1 MPREARLL
9 YYVGSMTGRSITTD
23 DSGLQAN
30 VLDHSR
36 EFVELVY
43 QRAPGEYQA
52 LVASERF
59 QRELEQ
65 SNNFNFGKLY
75 AYAEFI
81 VFRREFKERF
91 PDASGAS
98 CINTFSSLFLKNDIS
113 MTNLVAYME
122 GAGDREQLILNQ
134 PR

>member
-1 MPREARLL
+1 
-9 YYVGSMTGRSITTD
+9 MTGRSISTG

-43 QRAPGEYQA
+43 QRAPGEYRA

-59 QRELEQ
+59 RRELEQ

-75 AYAEFI
+75 TYSEFI
-81 VFRREFKERF
+81 VFRREFGERF

-122 GAGDREQLILNQ
+122 GTGDREQLFLNQ

>member
-30 VLDHSR
+30 ILDHSR

-122 GAGDREQLILNQ
+122 GAGDREKLMLNQ